1 MKRKNILW
9 VFMMT
14 LLLALVPF
22 AHVSAE
28 TADETGIIYGDGNLT
43 RAEWLHNLTV
53 MFDIQVEDDNMPDDY
68 FADVT
73 SEHTYYKD
81 IMMAAEFG
89 IIDIEAGE
97 NVEPDAVTTREFAAH
112 TLNYCLGYKLED
124 GNYTYQDAA
133 DVTWQEDAQIAVNR
147 GWFTLENGNFEPDKA
162 ITAEEV
168 QIMEEDVKEVQASTV
183 VDQNYDNTYEFTEN
197 VIEVPGGGSSLCR

>member
-14 LLLALVPF
+14 VPF
-22 AHVSAE
+22 TYVSAE
-28 TADETGIIYGDGNLT
+28 AADETGIIYGDGNLT

-124 GNYTYQDAA
+124 GNYTYQDAP